1 MITIES
7 LVEQGANV
15 KLEVTPADLK
25 MFAESIVQRTIMAQQ
40 EERDAAMK
48 REAEETW
55 LNTKQVREL
64 LNVCE
69 GTLNLW
75 AKRGYLVPVKVGNKN
90 MYARSDVRRVQTGGK
105 SESVTSY
112 CKKRMEA
119 EHTEDTGFPLE
130 VFPQTV
136 QSVILDMARYEN
148 YKTEFIATAMISAV
162 SAALG
167 GTYRIRIKGEW
178 QSNAALYI
186 ILVGRPG
193 LGKTP
198 PLEAAYRPIRKHDY
212 ALFKAYESESEAWKA
227 AGENGK
233 KPVLRRTVVS
243 DFTPESLLLTHNNN
257 PRSVVILVDEIMGM
271 FNSANRYTN
280 GQLIEQL
287 LTAWSG
293 GALDVTRVS
302 STIPVHI
309 EQPCINIVGTTQTKR
324 VHELLTKGFEDNGL
338 LDRFLFVLPKSWKM
352 SKWTDWD
359 DGGEDR
365 ASLAAACWEQIL
377 GKVLALDYDAGEDE
391 RLPHVLSMNKE
402 AKEYFFS
409 WWNRKVERINRI
421 EDDAEVDSREMKHPA
436 QVARLALLMQ
446 VLRYASG
453 ESHLQFVD
461 LASVKA
467 AIRLNGYFEDS
478 YRRIRSFVAED
489 MCEDPPKVLLS
500 LLPDTFDTKTAIA
513 TGKEQQNVSERTV
526 MNYLK
531 ELCRSGLLRK
541 AKAGH
546 YEKVIYDKS
555 GQI

>member
-1 MITIES
+1 MTHTRLELCNMI
-7 LVEQGANV
+7 
-15 KLEVTPADLK
+15 
-25 MFAESIVQRTIMAQQ
+25 
-40 EERDAAMK
+40 
-48 REAEETW
+48 
-55 LNTKQVREL
+55 
-64 LNVCE
+64 
-69 GTLNLW
+69 
-75 AKRGYLVPVKVGNKN
+75 
-90 MYARSDVRRVQTGGK
+90 
-105 SESVTSY
+105 
-112 CKKRMEA
+112 RMEA
-119 EHTEDTGFPLE
+119 EHTEATGFPLE

-136 QSVILDMARYEN
+136 QSVILDMARFEN
-148 YKTEFIATAMISAV
+148 YKIEFIATAMLSAV

-212 ALFKAYESESEAWKA
+212 ALFKAYESELEVWKA

-243 DFTPESLLLTHNNN
+243 DFTPESLLLTHSNN
-257 PRSVVILVDEIMGM
+257 PR
-271 FNSANRYTN
+271 NSANRYTN

-359 DGGEDR
+359 DGGEDK
-365 ASLAAACWEQIL
+365 ASLAAARWEQIL
-377 GKVLALDYDAGEDE
+377 GKVLALDYDTGEEE
-391 RLPHVLSMNKE
+391 RISHVLSMDKE

-421 EDDAEVDSREMKHPA
+421 EDDAQVESREMKHPA

-446 VLRYASG
+446 VLRYASD

-489 MCEDPPKVLLS
+489 MCEEPPKVLLS

-555 GQI
+555 DKI

>member
-1 MITIES
+1 MADMTNIR
-7 LVEQGANV
+7 
-15 KLEVTPADLK
+15 LELCNR
-25 MFAESIVQRTIMAQQ
+25 I
-40 EERDAAMK
+40 
-48 REAEETW
+48 
-55 LNTKQVREL
+55 
-64 LNVCE
+64 
-69 GTLNLW
+69 
-75 AKRGYLVPVKVGNKN
+75 
-90 MYARSDVRRVQTGGK
+90 
-105 SESVTSY
+105 
-112 CKKRMEA
+112 RMEA
-119 EHTEDTGFPLE
+119 EHINDTDFPLE
-130 VFPQTV
+130 VFPQTM

-212 ALFKAYESESEAWKA
+212 ALFKAYESELEVWKA

-257 PRSVVILVDEIMGM
+257 PRSVAILVDEIMGM

-302 STIPVHI
+302 STIPIHI

-359 DGGEDR
+359 DGGVDR
-365 ASLAAACWEQIL
+365 AALPAARWEQIL
-377 GKVLALDYDAGEDE
+377 SKVLALDYDIGEEE
-391 RLPHVLSMNKE
+391 RMPHVLSMDRE
-402 AKEYFFS
+402 AKEYFYS
-409 WWNRKVERINRI
+409 WWNRKVERINLI

-453 ESHLQFVD
+453 EGNLQSVD
-461 LASVKA
+461 TASVKA

-489 MCEDPPKVLLS
+489 MCEEPPKVLLS

-513 TGKEQQNVSERTV
+513 IGKELQNVSERTV

-531 ELCRSGLLRK
+531 ELCRSRLLRK
-541 AKAGH
+541 SKAGH
-546 YEKVIYDKS
+546 YEKIIYDKS
-555 GQI
+555 GKFNMTDNEPSPPDCNG

>member
-1 MITIES
+1 MTNIR
-7 LVEQGANV
+7 
-15 KLEVTPADLK
+15 LELCNR
-25 MFAESIVQRTIMAQQ
+25 I
-40 EERDAAMK
+40 
-48 REAEETW
+48 
-55 LNTKQVREL
+55 
-64 LNVCE
+64 
-69 GTLNLW
+69 
-75 AKRGYLVPVKVGNKN
+75 
-90 MYARSDVRRVQTGGK
+90 
-105 SESVTSY
+105 
-112 CKKRMEA
+112 RMEA
-119 EHTEDTGFPLE
+119 EHINDTDFPLE
-130 VFPQTV
+130 VFPQTM
-136 QSVILDMARYEN
+136 QSVILDMVRYEN
-148 YKTEFIATAMISAV
+148 YKTEFIATAMLSAV

-212 ALFKAYESESEAWKA
+212 ALFKAYESELEAWKA

-257 PRSVVILVDEIMGM
+257 PRSVAILVDEIMGM

-302 STIPVHI
+302 STIPIHI

-359 DGGEDR
+359 DGGVDR
-365 ASLAAACWEQIL
+365 AALPAARWEQIL
-377 GKVLALDYDAGEDE
+377 SKVLALDYDIGEEE
-391 RLPHVLSMNKE
+391 RMPHVLSMDRE

-409 WWNRKVERINRI
+409 WWNRKVERINLI
-421 EDDAEVDSREMKHPA
+421 EDDTEVDSREMKHPA
-436 QVARLALLMQ
+436 QVARLALLRGLVPPHPLIRGGGHVRGSAQ
-446 VLRYASG
+446 G
-453 ESHLQFVD
+453 
-461 LASVKA
+461 A
-467 AIRLNGYFEDS
+467 A
-478 YRRIRSFVAED
+478 V
-489 MCEDPPKVLLS
+489 V
-500 LLPDTFDTKTAIA
+500 
-513 TGKEQQNVSERTV
+513 V
-526 MNYLK
+526 
-531 ELCRSGLLRK
+531 
-541 AKAGH
+541 AGH
-546 YEKVIYDKS
+546 VRHENGHRHWEGIAECQRAHGDELPQGAVPEQAAAEVQGPGITRKS
-555 GQI
+555 YMINLGNTGF